1 MRFLAMFVLWL
12 LPTAALAA
20 GGCLPIASLK
30 PRVIPASL
38 TLANGPHEVLLY
50 YIGHSSFL
58 IRSPEGVTAITD
70 YTGRTVDG
78 VVPDIV
84 SMNNA
89 HSTHYTDF
97 PDPRIKHVLRG
108 WDQGNGPP
116 RWNVTHQDLRVRNVP
131 TNVRDWST
139 GGTRYHGNS
148 IFVFEAGDLCI
159 AHLGHLHH
167 VLTDLQAAD
176 VGQIDVLLVPI
187 DGSVTL
193 GHDQMMQVVDEL
205 RPRLIIPMHYG
216 SVETFIQIMG
226 PRYPVTRSDSRSVR
240 LSRKTMPQKTEILVL
255 KGDLF

>member
-1 MRFLAMFVLWL
+1 MRFLVAALLWL

-20 GGCLPIASLK
+20 GGCLPIAGMK
-30 PRVIPASL
+30 PRLIPAAF
-38 TLANGPHEVLLY
+38 TLAAKPGTVEFS

-58 IRSPEGVTAITD
+58 IRSPEGITAITD
-70 YTGRTVDG
+70 YTGRTLDG
-78 VVPDIV
+78 VIPDIV

-108 WDQGNGPP
+108 WDQGEGPP
-116 RWNVTHQDLRVRNVP
+116 RWNVFEQDMRVRNVP
-131 TNVRDWST
+131 TNVRDYST
-139 GGTRYHGNS
+139 GGTRRHGNS

-193 GHDQMMQVVDEL
+193 GHEAMIQVVDEL
-205 RPRLIIPMHYG
+205 RPKLIIPMHYG
-216 SVETFIQIMG
+216 SVEMFIQIM
-226 PRYPVTRSDSRSVR
+226 RNYPVTRAEGRSVT
-240 LSRKTMPQKTEILVL
+240 LSRATMPRKAEILVL

>member
-1 MRFLAMFVLWL
+1 MRLLALLLLWL
-12 LPTAALAA
+12 LPSAAFAA
-20 GGCLPIASLK
+20 GGCLPIASVK
-30 PRVIPASL
+30 PRVVPASF
-38 TLANGPHEVLLY
+38 TVASAPGEVLLH

-58 IRSPEGVTAITD
+58 IRSPDGATAITD
-70 YTGRTVDG
+70 YTGRTVGG

-89 HSTHYTDF
+89 HMTHYTDH

-108 WDQGNGPP
+108 WDTGSGPP
-116 RWNVTHQDLRVRNVP
+116 RWNVTHEDMRVRNVP
-131 TNVRDWST
+131 TNVRDWGT

-216 SVETFIQIMG
+216 SVEQFIQIMG
-226 PRYPVTRSDSRSVR
+226 RYPATRSDSPSVV
-240 LSRKTMPQKTEILVL
+240 LSRKTMPKKTEILVL
-255 KGDLF
+255 KGDLY